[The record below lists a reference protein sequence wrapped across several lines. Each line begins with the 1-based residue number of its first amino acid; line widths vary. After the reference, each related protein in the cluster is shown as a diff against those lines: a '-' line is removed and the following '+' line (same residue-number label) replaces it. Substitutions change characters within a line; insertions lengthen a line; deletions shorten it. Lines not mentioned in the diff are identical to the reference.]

1 MKSPLIRYALPI
13 LMATSLVLLLTACGE
28 GGADAAN
35 GESISPLPQTAAER
49 GLALV
54 TANACI
60 ACHALDGS
68 RGIGPSW
75 RVSAGSISGSI
86 YGTTRTFNDGS
97 SAVVDDAYLRLS
109 MLEPAA
115 QVVEGFDSIMLPA
128 AVTEEQ
134 IADIIAFIKELGSAM
149 AP

>member
-1 MKSPLIRYALPI
+1 MKWLVIRCALQPLI
-13 LMATSLVLLLTACGE
+13 ATSLTLLLAACGE
-28 GGADAAN
+28 GGAGAVPA
-35 GESISPLPQTAAER
+35 PQLPQTAAER

-60 ACHALDGS
+60 ACHALNGS

-75 RVSAGSISGSI
+75 LEGTGSI

-97 SAVVDDAYLRLS
+97 SAVVDDTYLRRA

-115 QVVEGFDSIMLPA
+115 QVVQGFDSIMLPA

-134 IADIIAFIKELGSAM
+134 IADIIAFIKELGSAT